1 MTKIPNSKPP
11 LPSPLSRGKREG
23 VRGGYWNLF
32 GILDLEF
39 RMVSPMSFEPR
50 ILSFLCNWCAYA
62 GADLAGISRF
72 QYPPNTRVIRVMC
85 SGRVD
90 PVFIPRAFLAGF
102 DGTMILGCHP
112 GDCHYLTGN
121 FQAEKK
127 IQLTRKL
134 FEMAGIGSE
143 RILLDWVSAGEGE
156 RFAQVVRQ
164 FVEKMRQLGPFVLDP
179 ETKERLHAIGAS
191 LEGEK
196 IRWMVGKGPELLEK
210 ENVYGE
216 RLPKERIQEVIEGTI
231 RDEFI
236 KNRIMLLV
244 GSKPLAAAEISKT
257 LNLQLKDTLPYL
269 VSLVGE
275 GRIGFDPSEE
285 GKVPKYIRA

>member
-1 MTKIPNSKPP
+1 MT
-11 LPSPLSRGKREG
+11 
-23 VRGGYWNLF
+23 
-32 GILDLEF
+32 
-39 RMVSPMSFEPR
+39 FEPK

-90 PVFIPRAFLAGF
+90 PAFIPRTFLAGY

-121 FQAEKK
+121 VQAEKK
-127 IQLTRKL
+127 VHLTRKL
-134 FEMAGIGSE
+134 FDMAGIGSD

-164 FVEKMRQLGPFVLDP
+164 FVEKIRQIGPLVLDP
-179 ETKERLHAIGAS
+179 ETKERLSAIGTS

-196 IRWMVGKGPELLEK
+196 IRWMMGKGPELIDK

-216 RLPKERIQEVIEGTI
+216 RSPREKIEEVVEGTI
-231 RDEFI
+231 RDELI
-236 KNRIMLLV
+236 KNRILLLV
-244 GSKPLAAAEISKT
+244 ASRPLEAMEISTT
-257 LNLQLKDTLPYL
+257 LQLKLKDTLPYL

-275 GRIGFDPSEE
+275 GRIGFDPSAE
-285 GKVPKYIRA
+285 GKVPRYVRNA

>member
-1 MTKIPNSKPP
+1 
-11 LPSPLSRGKREG
+11 
-23 VRGGYWNLF
+23 
-32 GILDLEF
+32 
-39 RMVSPMSFEPR
+39 MSFEPK

-90 PVFIPRAFLAGF
+90 PAFVPKAFLAGF
-102 DGTMILGCHP
+102 DGVMVLGCHP

-127 IQLTRKL
+127 IRLAKRL
-134 FEMAGIGSE
+134 LEMAGIGSE
-143 RILLDWVSAGEGE
+143 RIILDWVSAGEGE
-156 RFAQVVRQ
+156 RFAQIVRQ
-164 FVEKMRQLGPFVLDP
+164 FVEKVRDLGPLRLDP
-179 ETKERLHAIGAS
+179 EMRERLEAVRTS
-191 LEGEK
+191 LESEK
-196 IRWMVGKGPELLEK
+196 LRWVMGKGPELLEK

-216 RLPKERIQEVIEGTI
+216 RTEKERIEAVMDETI
-231 RDEFI
+231 RSELM
-236 KNRIMLLV
+236 KNRIVSLLSS
-244 GSKPLAAAEISKT
+244 GPRSAKEISQALNTGIGET
-257 LNLQLKDTLPYL
+257 LAHL

-285 GKVPKYIRA
+285 GRIPKYVKA

>member
-1 MTKIPNSKPP
+1 M
-11 LPSPLSRGKREG
+11 
-23 VRGGYWNLF
+23 NLF
-32 GILDLEF
+32 WWGLS
-39 RMVSPMSFEPR
+39 MAYEPK

-90 PVFIPRAFLAGF
+90 PLFIPKTFLAGF
-102 DGTMILGCHP
+102 DGVMVLGCHP

-121 FQAEKK
+121 FQAERK
-127 IQLTRKL
+127 INLTQKL
-134 FEMAGIGSE
+134 FEMAGSGSE

-164 FVEKMRQLGPFVLDP
+164 FVEKIRGLGPFSLDH
-179 ETKERLHAIGAS
+179 EKKAKLLAIKAS

-216 RLPKERIQEVIEGTI
+216 RLPPERIETVMEGTI

-236 KNRIMLLV
+236 KNRIILLIE
-244 GSKPLAAAEISKT
+244 SKPLAAKEISDT
-257 LNLQLKDTLPYL
+257 LNIKLRETLSYL
-269 VSLVGE
+269 VALVGE
-275 GRIGFDPSEE
+275 GKIGFDPSEE
-285 GKVPKYIRA
+285 GKVPKYVKNA

>member
-1 MTKIPNSKPP
+1 MN
-11 LPSPLSRGKREG
+11 
-23 VRGGYWNLF
+23 
-32 GILDLEF
+32 
-39 RMVSPMSFEPR
+39 FEPK

-90 PVFIPRAFLAGF
+90 PIFIPKSFLAGF
-102 DGTMILGCHP
+102 DGVMVLGCHP

-121 FQAEKK
+121 YQAERK
-127 IQLTRKL
+127 ISLTRKL
-134 FEMAGIGSE
+134 FEMAGLGSE

-164 FVEKMRQLGPFVLDP
+164 FVEKIQNLGPFSLD
-179 ETKERLHAIGAS
+179 EEQKAKLSAIRAS

-210 ENVYGE
+210 GNVYGE
-216 RLPKERIQEVIEGTI
+216 HLPQERIESVMEETI

-236 KNRIMLLV
+236 KNRIIFLLE
-244 GSKPLAAAEISKT
+244 SRSLAAKEISDR
-257 LNLQLKDTLPYL
+257 LDLKLKETLPYL

-275 GRIGFDPSEE
+275 GKIGFDPSEE
-285 GKVPKYIRA
+285 GKVPKYIRNA

>member
-1 MTKIPNSKPP
+1 MT
-11 LPSPLSRGKREG
+11 
-23 VRGGYWNLF
+23 
-32 GILDLEF
+32 
-39 RMVSPMSFEPR
+39 FEPK

-102 DGTMILGCHP
+102 DGTMVLGCHP

-127 IQLTRKL
+127 IHLTRKL
-134 FEMAGIGSE
+134 FEMAGLGSE

-164 FVEKMRQLGPFVLDP
+164 FVDKVRGLGPWVLD
-179 ETKERLHAIGAS
+179 EEKKQKLHAIKAS

-196 IRWMVGKGPELLEK
+196 VRWMVGKGPELLEK

-216 RLPKERIQEVIEGTI
+216 RLPQERILTMMEGTI

-236 KNRIMLLV
+236 KNRIVLLV
-244 GSKPLAAAEISKT
+244 DSKSLPAREISNT
-257 LNLQLKDTLPYL
+257 LKLRLGDTLSYL

>member
-1 MTKIPNSKPP
+1 MT
-11 LPSPLSRGKREG
+11 
-23 VRGGYWNLF
+23 
-32 GILDLEF
+32 
-39 RMVSPMSFEPR
+39 FEPK

-90 PVFIPRAFLAGF
+90 PVFIPKVFLAGF

-121 FQAEKK
+121 FQAERK
-127 IQLTRKL
+127 IHLTRKL
-134 FEMAGIGSE
+134 FEMAEIGSE

-164 FVEKMRQLGPFVLDP
+164 FVEKIRQLGPFGLDH
-179 ETKERLHAIGAS
+179 EMKEKLHAIKAS
-191 LEGEK
+191 LDGEK

-216 RLPKERIQEVIEGTI
+216 RVPPENVEGAIEGAI
-231 RDEFI
+231 RDELI
-236 KNRIMLLV
+236 KNRIMFLV
-244 GSKPLAAAEISKT
+244 ESKPLAATEISNT
-257 LNLQLKDTLPYL
+257 LNLKLKDTLSYL

-275 GRIGFDPSEE
+275 GRLGFDPSEE
-285 GKVPKYIRA
+285 GRVPRYIRNG

>member
-1 MTKIPNSKPP
+1 
-11 LPSPLSRGKREG
+11 
-23 VRGGYWNLF
+23 
-32 GILDLEF
+32 
-39 RMVSPMSFEPR
+39 MVFEPK

-90 PVFIPRAFLAGF
+90 PVFIPKAFLAGF
-102 DGTMILGCHP
+102 DGVMVLGCHP

-121 FQAEKK
+121 FQAERK
-127 IQLTRKL
+127 ISLTRKL
-134 FEMAGIGSE
+134 FEMAGFGSE

-164 FVEKMRQLGPFVLDP
+164 FIEKIQNLGPFSLDADQ
-179 ETKERLHAIGAS
+179 KAKLSAIKAS

-216 RLPKERIQEVIEGTI
+216 RLPQERIESVMEETI
-231 RDEFI
+231 RDELI
-236 KNRIMLLV
+236 KNRIVFLV
-244 GSKPLAAAEISKT
+244 ESGPLAAQEISHRLDLKLKET
-257 LNLQLKDTLPYL
+257 LAYL

-275 GRIGFDPSEE
+275 GKIGFDPSEE
-285 GKVPKYIRA
+285 GKIPKYIRNA